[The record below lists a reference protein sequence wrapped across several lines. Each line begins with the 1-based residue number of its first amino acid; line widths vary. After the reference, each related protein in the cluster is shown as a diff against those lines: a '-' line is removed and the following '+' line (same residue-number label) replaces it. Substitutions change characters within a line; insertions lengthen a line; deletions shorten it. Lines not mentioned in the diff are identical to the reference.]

1 MSKFLVSKMWAK
13 VLLELL
19 SDPTGMSE
27 YYLVNIRCTVGSNCS
42 VVEVGKDGKGVS
54 GTEVIS
60 YSTVLNKLR

>member
-1 MSKFLVSKMWAK
+1 MGKGVIGTVVGSDWNVGI
-13 VLLELL
+13 L
-19 SDPTGMSE
+19 SGE
-27 YYLVNIRCTVGSNCS
+27 YVRCTVGSNCS